1 MSRRKLPLD
10 GSDWVPLAVVI
21 QLFHERSGSLALGEA
36 DTMQALCENKV
47 RSMCRC
53 LGAQPERWLV
63 PSGFWNNHEIFSTS
77 DGVEVI
83 ARSSGAQPFG
93 RFFCW
98 QPDLK
103 KFFGDKTEPTKQP
116 AQVQEV
122 PVKRGRPR
130 EYEHAELGAVAYA
143 LAVHK
148 KQGEPEKKQAKII
161 EELRAWCKQDKRK
174 VPGDSTLAEIVS
186 AALRIRKKLKQRP
199 IH

>member
-10 GSDWVPLAVVI
+10 GSDWVPLAVVV

-83 ARSSGAQPFG
+83 ARSSGHNRSVASSAGNRISKNFLVTRPN
-93 RFFCW
+93 RRSSLHKC
-98 QPDLK
+98 K
-103 KFFGDKTEPTKQP
+103 KCP
-116 AQVQEV
+116 
-122 PVKRGRPR
+122 
-130 EYEHAELGAVAYA
+130 
-143 LAVHK
+143 
-148 KQGEPEKKQAKII
+148 
-161 EELRAWCKQDKRK
+161 
-174 VPGDSTLAEIVS
+174 
-186 AALRIRKKLKQRP
+186 
-199 IH
+199 